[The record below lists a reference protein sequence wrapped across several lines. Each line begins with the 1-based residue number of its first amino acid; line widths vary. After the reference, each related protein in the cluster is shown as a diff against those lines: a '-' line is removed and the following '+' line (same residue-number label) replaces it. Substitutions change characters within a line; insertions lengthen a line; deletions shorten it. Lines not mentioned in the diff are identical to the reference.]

1 MIVLEIMFW
10 LAGFVIVWAMVGY
23 KYSLKILAR
32 VIPEKGIRK
41 NYDIKPTVTV
51 MIVAHNEEKVIRE
64 KLENVIRNDYP
75 ADKIDYLVTSDYST
89 DRTNEIVRQFI
100 SEHPDLRIRLYEA
113 VEHKGKTNA
122 QNEAQKLVESEILV
136 MTDANAMFAENT
148 ITELAACFPSESK
161 VAYVTGRLVYV
172 NTDNATAA
180 AESLYWEGD
189 LTQRQT
195 ESNIQT
201 ITAGNG
207 AVYACR
213 NEWYFDCDPIKGHD
227 AQMPRY
233 FGLKGLR
240 AVYNPD
246 AVAYEKAGEVIE
258 DEFKRKVRMNRGI
271 LPGIKDAL
279 PCINIFRHGW
289 FAYFY
294 FGHRFCRKLLWI
306 AHAVMYAASG
316 LLAVFHFGCRGLRM
330 LKTWIY
336 AAAFLGQTLFFIVA
350 GMALFT
356 GSGKK
361 PLKMAGYYTMTV
373 AAQWVGVYNCL
384 TGRSKAVW
392 EKAETTR

>member
-1 MIVLEIMFW
+1 MIALEILFG
-10 LAGFVIVWAMVGY
+10 LAGFCIVWAMLGY
-23 KYSLKILAR
+23 KYSLKLLDK
-32 VIPEKGIRK
+32 VIPKKGIRK
-41 NYDIKPTVTV
+41 NYDIHPTVTV
-51 MIVAHNEEKVIRE
+51 MIVAHNEEKVIRR
-64 KLENVIRNDYP
+64 KLENVIANDYP
-75 ADKIDYLVTSDYST
+75 EDKIDYLVTSDYST
-89 DRTNEIVRQFI
+89 DRTNEIVEEFI
-100 SEHPDLRIRLYEA
+100 SEHPKLRIRLHEA

-122 QNEAQKLVESEILV
+122 QNEAQKLVDSEILV

-148 ITELAACFPSESK
+148 ITELVSCFPSEK
-161 VAYVTGRLVYV
+161 DVAYVTGKLVYV
-172 NTDNATAA
+172 NTDNDTAA
-180 AESLYWEGD
+180 AESLYWEDD
-189 LTQRQT
+189 LVQRQT
-195 ESNIQT
+195 ESDIST

-233 FGLKGLR
+233 YGLQGLR

-271 LPGIKDAL
+271 LPGMKDAL
-279 PCINIFRHGW
+279 PCVNIFRHGW

-294 FGHRFCRKLLWI
+294 FGHRLCRKLLWI
-306 AHAVMYAASG
+306 AHGILYATAG
-316 LLAVFHFGCRGLRM
+316 ILTLLHLVRRSLRGI
-330 LKTWIY
+330 KACFY
-336 AAAFLGQTLFFIVA
+336 ALAFVGQTLFFVLA
-350 GMALFT
+350 GIALLT
-356 GSGKK
+356 GSKKK

>member
-1 MIVLEIMFW
+1 MIAVELFFW
-10 LAGFVIVWAMVGY
+10 LAGFCIVWAMAGY
-23 KYSLKILAR
+23 QYSLKLLDR
-32 VIPEKGIRK
+32 LIPKRGIRK
-41 NYDIKPTVTV
+41 NYEVKPTVTV
-51 MIVAHNEEKVIRE
+51 MIVAHNEEKVIRK
-64 KLENVIRNDYP
+64 KLENVIANDYP

-89 DRTNEIVRQFI
+89 DRTNEIVETFI
-100 SEHPDLRIRLYEA
+100 AEHPSLRIRLYQA

-122 QNEAQKLVESEILV
+122 QNEAQKLVDSEILV

-148 ITELAACFPSESK
+148 ITELAACFPSEPE
-161 VAYVTGRLVYV
+161 VAYVTGKLQYI
-172 NTDNATAA
+172 NTDNDTAA

-189 LTQRQT
+189 LAQRQT
-195 ESNIQT
+195 ESDIRT

-213 NEWYFDCDPIKGHD
+213 NAWYFDCDPIKGHD

-233 FGLKGLR
+233 YGLQGLR

-294 FGHRFCRKLLWI
+294 FGHRLCRRLLWI
-306 AHAVMYAASG
+306 AHAVLYAASG
-316 LLAVFHFGCRGLRM
+316 LLAVFHVARRGCRT
-330 LKTWIY
+330 LKSWLY
-336 AAAFLGQTLFFIVA
+336 AAAFVGQTIFLAAA
-350 GMALFT
+350 GIALLVK
-356 GSGKK
+356 SKKK
-361 PLKMAGYYTMTV
+361 PLQMAGYYTMTV

-384 TGRSKAVW
+384 TGKSKAVW